1 MENELSRVVDVL
13 PGLVWTA
20 LPDGRVDFINQYWC
34 QLTGLSVDEG
44 HGSGWQTAVH
54 PQDLPQ
60 LLERWRSILASGK
73 PDEMEARLRRSDGE
87 YSSFVWRVS
96 PLADASGVVVKW
108 CGLGIDIDERM
119 QAEEALRASERQ
131 FRLIVDGLPVLLS
144 TATPDGELDQANR
157 HYLDYFGATLAE
169 LKARGAVHSLHPDDR
184 ERVLPVRKAAIEAG
198 RPYEIECR
206 RRRADGVYRW
216 FCLRAFPLRDAEGRV
231 ALWYRLHI
239 DIEDQKEAERGLQ
252 LTIDSIPTLVETYR
266 PDGSLIFV
274 NQTWRDYADLS
285 LETATE
291 TELFSC
297 IHPDDAPRVTPEWHK
312 SLVTGVP
319 FQAELRLRRADGEY
333 RWYLIHRVAARDETG
348 AIVMWYSVGADI
360 EDRKRAEQKAVEAE
374 HELRHTIDHIPV
386 LVATYRPDG
395 SRLCIDKRARE
406 SDHHPAA
413 EDWRRTIHPDDLE
426 FAESKWRAC
435 VASGEEYELEVR
447 VRMADGTYRW
457 HFSRRVPVR
466 DEAGTITR
474 WYGIGYDIEDRKRAE
489 QKVVEAERELQ
500 WTIDHIPVLVASYH
514 TDGSRLYVNKRIREH
529 TDHISTEDW
538 RRTIHPDDLEFAE
551 SKWRACVASGEE
563 YELEVRVRMA
573 DGTYRWHL
581 THRVPLRDEAGKI
594 TRWYGIG
601 YDIEDRKRAE
611 EELRRSEAFLAKA
624 QRLSLTGS
632 FSFDSTDEEFT
643 WSEELYRIFE
653 FQPGIRVTLPL
664 IGSRC
669 HPEDR
674 HVMEETAERIQRGDT
689 ELDYEH
695 RLLMPDGSI
704 KWVHVVAQASRRDK
718 DGRGLEYF
726 GAGQDVTQRR
736 LAEVAIDNARSELAR
751 VTRVMSLGTLT
762 ASIAHEINQPLAGI
776 ITNANTCLRM
786 LAADPPNVD
795 GARET
800 ARRTIRDGNRTSQ
813 VITRLRA
820 LFGKRGPTAEPV
832 DLNNAVREVIAL
844 SLSILQR
851 DRVILRTELADDLPL
866 VTGDRVQLQ
875 QVILNLLQNASD
887 AMSPVEDRPKQLL
900 IRTERDEGDRVRLT
914 VRDSGIGFGP
924 QALDR
929 VFDAFYTTKNDG
941 MGIGLSVSR
950 SIIESHHGR
959 LWAAPNDGPGATFS
973 FSIPRLPEGVT
984 NVRSLDAMRTH
995 AGTAS

>member
-44 HGSGWQTAVH
+44 YGSGWQTAVH

-96 PLADASGVVVKW
+96 PLADASGVFVKW

-319 FQAELRLRRADGEY
+319 FQAELRLRRADDEY

-395 SRLCIDKRARE
+395 SRLCINKRARE

-466 DEAGTITR
+466 DEAGT
-474 WYGIGYDIEDRKRAE
+474 
-489 QKVVEAERELQ
+489 
-500 WTIDHIPVLVASYH
+500 
-514 TDGSRLYVNKRIREH
+514 
-529 TDHISTEDW
+529 
-538 RRTIHPDDLEFAE
+538 
-551 SKWRACVASGEE
+551 
-563 YELEVRVRMA
+563 
-573 DGTYRWHL
+573 
-581 THRVPLRDEAGKI
+581 I

-866 VTGDRVQLQ
+866 VIGDRVQLQ

-984 NVRSLDAMRTH
+984 SVRSLDAMRTH